1 MSESNGGASAEA
13 LALFET
19 NIRRCSD
26 KAYNFAFRLAGNEQD
41 ARDLVQEAFSHAL
54 EHLDRYDPKRP
65 FEPWVNRI
73 LKNIYLDGVR
83 RYERKHSVSLDGP
96 SPIEDMPWENII
108 PGPDKAPSDHFDKK
122 ETGVLVQ
129 RALEMV
135 PPQYRSAVMLCDL
148 EKYSYEKI
156 SQILDCPIGTVRSRI
171 HQGRL
176 LLRKAFEKLQ
186 MPKKNFLS
194 R

>member
-1 MSESNGGASAEA
+1 MSDVNGNGASAEQRE
-13 LALFET
+13 LFET

-26 KAYNFAFRLAGNEQD
+26 KAYNFAFRLTGNEQD

-54 EHLDRYDPKRP
+54 EHIARYDPKRP

-73 LKNIYLDGVR
+73 LRNIYLDSVR

-108 PGPDKAPSDHFDKK
+108 PGPDRTPSDQLDRK
-122 ETGVLVQ
+122 ETGILVQ
-129 RALEMV
+129 RALASI
-135 PPQYRSAVMLCDL
+135 PLQYRTAVVLCDI
-148 EKYSYEKI
+148 EKFSYDKI
-156 SQILDCPIGTVRSRI
+156 SQVLDCPIGTVRSRI

-176 LLRKAFEKLQ
+176 LMRKAFEKLQ
-186 MPKKNFLS
+186 MPRRNVV
-194 R
+194 